1 MLAEPPPLS
10 DTCRPGGVCAFV
22 ACPPIALPLPW
33 AAMLLLPPR
42 PVFVVL
48 PWLAMLLLP
57 PRPVFVVLPWAAML
71 LLPPRP
77 VFVVLPCAA
86 MLLLV
91 VLPRPIVLFP
101 PRLCMF
107 EFAGCCAGAEL

>member
-22 ACPPIALPLPW
+22 ACPPIALP
-33 AAMLLLPPR
+33 
-42 PVFVVL
+42 L